1 MNVIQRIC
9 EKYPIE
15 YTMMPD
21 FRMQSVSLTFGAKV
35 PYDLQDKILEG
46 LDWLNVFVEDMGI
59 PMTLDI
65 CTERAD
71 SYTLTS
77 GQNTFHFS
85 PYPSIPLVNYDLT
98 EAVTWTIYILAGRKH
113 WLDAYRGRYISCR
126 CFSAQQQT
134 AAMQISSSVARQYQS
149 GFPEEHLSFMFEK
162 LRACVTP
169 FVARAPRFSAQPI
182 EESVFEKCKGRPAEA
197 SLQEIADRLFG
208 QTSFEQESQAY
219 CRLVQN
225 SNVYRSCLE
234 NAVCQLMETAYT
246 LPIMA
251 VSPLFTQMSTLI
263 DEIELADS
271 SVYRKLLQ
279 EQVKFTLSAAYLKK
293 CFEQLDSAYLH
304 TVRTELETTFLR
316 EVCEKAHTRI
326 NHEFTS
332 ARRSITQLRN
342 ALSRFCFVRPG
353 SFEKGGVTGDLT
365 WKQLADLA
373 ERDVSSKTTS
383 WTPDAFNSI
392 QSELKSLYAPQ
403 LWICSEKL
411 RNQSELASITD
422 IHLTKPAPI
431 MDERLIWAIWVDV

>member
-9 EKYPIE
+9 AKYPIE
-15 YTMMPD
+15 YTLMPD
-21 FRMQSVSLTFGAKV
+21 FRMRSVCLTFGAQV

-65 CTERAD
+65 CEERAD

-85 PYPSIPLVNYDLT
+85 SCPSIPLVNYDLT
-98 EAVTWTIYILAGRKH
+98 EAVTWTIYILAGRKN
-113 WLDAYRGRYISCR
+113 WLDTYRGKYISCR
-126 CFSAQQQT
+126 CFSAQQQA
-134 AAMQISSSVARQYQS
+134 AAMQISSSVAQQYQS
-149 GFPEEHLSFMFEK
+149 GFPEEQLSFMFEK
-162 LRACVTP
+162 LRDCVMP
-169 FVARAPRFSAQPI
+169 FVSRAPRFSAQPI
-182 EESVFEKCKGRPAEA
+182 EESVFEKCKGRPTEA

-208 QTSFEQESQAY
+208 QTSFEQELQAY

-225 SNVYRSCLE
+225 SSVYRSCLE
-234 NAVCQLMETAYT
+234 DAIRQLMETAYT

-251 VSPLFTQMSTLI
+251 VSPLFTQMGTLI

-279 EQVKFTLSAAYLKK
+279 ERVKFTLSAASLKK
-293 CFEQLDSAYLH
+293 YFEQMDNAYLH
-304 TVRTELETTFLR
+304 AIRTELEIAFLR

-326 NHEFTS
+326 NREFTS
-332 ARRSITQLRN
+332 ARRGITQLRN
-342 ALSRFCFVRPG
+342 ALGRFCFVRPG
-353 SFEKGGVTGDLT
+353 SFENSDGTGNLT

-373 ERDVSSKTTS
+373 ERDVSSRNTS
-383 WTPDAFNSI
+383 WTPDAFNGI
-392 QSELKSLYAPQ
+392 QSELKSIFAPQ